1 MRKIIAI
8 ILCSLVALNSFAD
21 RRKDSEDIKIKVSY
35 NLPRTV
41 LDVRVTLE
49 RTVFHEGIYA
59 KYAEKYLGVKS
70 ANIINNDSEE
80 WSLKNVTMNS
90 RSEIDPTAFYNME
103 LIGEYMPHNLTLSPE
118 GYLLGF
124 NLNVQQQGESQ
135 QERLIYKNQ
144 RASKIINTIPERFIL
159 DRPFKVVEDTTIMM
173 IETNG
178 EVQQKSKIKGRR
190 QLKTEEEKASDASHI
205 IFKLRK
211 RRFKILT
218 CNYENL
224 PKDGESYKAIIEQL
238 NNLEQQYLE
247 LFFGKTTK
255 ETISKTFTIRP
266 TKKEETAIVAR
277 YAVSKGFVAVNNVS
291 GIPIV
296 LDFKNVAV
304 DKNVIQP
311 LSAKTISVNYLHYRV
326 PARTNI
332 EIYEGK
338 TLIGYKNMI
347 IPQLGVI
354 SYISADG
361 LVDNKLSVEMH
372 PTTGSI
378 KRISK
383 R

>member
-8 ILCSLVALNSFAD
+8 ILCSIIALNSFAD
-21 RRKDSEDIKIKVSY
+21 RRKDSDDIKIKVNY

-41 LDVRVTLE
+41 LDVKVTLE

-59 KYAEKYLGVKS
+59 KYAEKYLGVES
-70 ANIINNDSEE
+70 TNIINNDSEE
-80 WSLKNVTMNS
+80 WTLKNVTMNS
-90 RSEIDPTAFYNME
+90 RPEIDPTAFYSME

-118 GYLLGF
+118 GYLLGY
-124 NLNVQQQGESQ
+124 NLNVQQKEEFQ
-135 QERLIYKNQ
+135 QENLIYRNQ

-224 PKDGESYKAIIEQL
+224 PKDGDSYKAIIEQL

-255 ETISKTFTIRP
+255 ETISRTFTIRP

-277 YAVSKGFVAVNNVS
+277 YAVSKGFVAANNVS
-291 GIPIV
+291 GIPVV
-296 LDFKNVAV
+296 LDFKNVAI
-304 DKNVIQP
+304 DKNAIRS
-311 LSAKTISVNYLHYRV
+311 LSAKTVSGNYLHYRV
-326 PARTNI
+326 PARVNI

-338 TLIGYKNMI
+338 TRIGYKNMI
-347 IPQLGVI
+347 IPQLGEI

-361 LVDNKLSVEMH
+361 LVDNKLSVEMY